1 MAYDSNNMHD
11 CASIYIG
18 SKLHCGPSDNDPT
31 ALSVYVSLKE
41 KPQKF
46 NELDFKQWQQNM
58 LFYLTTLNLARFL
71 SKDVSKLKEDDF
83 ESCKILV

>member
-1 MAYDSNNMHD
+1 MAQVTMM
-11 CASIYIG
+11 
-18 SKLHCGPSDNDPT
+18 PT

-46 NELDFKQWQQNM
+46 NGLDFKQWQQNM

-71 SKDVSKLKEDDF
+71 SEDASKLKEDDF